1 METSLQIML
10 IPLLPLIS
18 FVILG
23 LLARRLPTWLAGW
36 LATAIMTAAFAL
48 SVSVTYDFFHAPQ
61 QVGGVLASMTWL
73 DFGNGLSIQWGLWL
87 DSLSAIM
94 LVVVTLVSLLVHLYS
109 LCYLLGEKRFVTYFA
124 YLGLFSASML
134 GLVLASN
141 LFQLYICWELVGVSS
156 FLLIGFYYERPAAVA
171 AAKKAFIVTRF
182 ADFGF
187 LIGILILSSYAG
199 TLDFIP
205 MLSELGNSQSPVF
218 ASAAGA
224 SFLGVSALAWGV
236 GLVFVGGAGK
246 SALFPL
252 HVWLPDA
259 MEGPTPVS
267 ALIHAA
273 TMVVAGVFLVARMF
287 PVFFQVPVLMD
298 LITWVGIISALSAA
312 IVACT
317 QTDIKRVLAYSTLSQ
332 IGFMIVALGVS
343 GMTGE
348 SGLGYT
354 ASIFHLTTHAAFK
367 ALLFLGAG
375 VVIHYVHSN
384 EMRDMGSLRKQMPV
398 THLMFLIA
406 CLAIAGLPPFAGFY
420 SKEAILLAVYQKA
433 PVVFYLA
440 LFTSFLT
447 AFYMFRLY
455 FRIFW
460 NQPAPHEHH
469 GKEGGVLLL
478 LPLIVLGVL
487 SVSTGWLP
495 FGNLVHPT
503 STPIAL
509 ELHLGFSVAPVMA
522 AVLGIGIAAWW
533 YMRPTDKPATAA
545 ARLGTVYQA
554 AHAKWYVDELYRW
567 VVRHV
572 FYGTIGRIAAWFD
585 RQVIDAAV
593 QGFGQGWIRVSQEI
607 KSLQSGKVQ
616 WYGWFFVVGM
626 LLLATAL
633 IVMTNAGIIH

>member
-1 METSLQIML
+1 MEKSLQIIW

-18 FVILG
+18 FMLLG
-23 LLARRLPTWLAGW
+23 LMARRMPAWLAGW
-36 LATAIMTAAFAL
+36 LSTAIMAIAFVL
-48 SVSVTYDFFHAPQ
+48 SLSVTYDFFQSPQ
-61 QVGGVLASMTWL
+61 EVGGILASTTWL
-73 DFGNGLSIQWGLWL
+73 DFGNGLAIQWGFWL
-87 DSLSAIM
+87 DRLSAIM
-94 LVVVTLVSLLVHLYS
+94 LVIVTLVSVLVHVFS
-109 LCYLLGEKRFVTYFA
+109 LAYLQGEKRFVTYFA
-124 YLGLFSASML
+124 YLGLFSASIL

-187 LIGILILSSYAG
+187 LMGILILSSYAG

-205 MLSELGNSQSPVF
+205 MLNQLGHSQSPAF

-287 PVFFQVPVLMD
+287 PIFFQVPALLDLM
-298 LITWVGIISALSAA
+298 TWVGIVSALAAA

-343 GMTGE
+343 GMEGE
-348 SGLGYT
+348 QGLGYT

-420 SKEAILLAVYQKA
+420 SKEAILLAVYHKT
-433 PVVFYLA
+433 PVVFYLG

-460 NQPAPHEHH
+460 NQASPHAHH
-469 GKEGGVLLL
+469 GKEGGILLL
-478 LPLIVLGVL
+478 LPLLVLGLL
-487 SVSTGWLP
+487 SVSIGWLP

-503 STPIAL
+503 NAPIAL
-509 ELHLGFSVAPVMA
+509 ELHLGFSVAPVLA
-522 AVLGIGIAAWW
+522 ALLGIGLATWW
-533 YMRPTDKPATAA
+533 YMRPTNKPATAA
-545 ARLGTVYQA
+545 ARLGGIYQA
-554 AHAKWYVDELYRW
+554 AYAKWYVDELYRW

-572 FYGTIGRIAAWFD
+572 FYGTIGRLAAWFD
-585 RQVIDAAV
+585 RCVIDAAV
-593 QGFGQGWIRVSQEI
+593 QGFGQGWLGLSQQI

-633 IVMTNAGIIH
+633 IVMTNSGIIH